1 MTVPTLPASTTE
13 SSLHSRFLES
23 RFKNVIVLNNF
34 VAVFAAQSGTFFVS
48 SVLWH
53 SFWGIIRFIR
63 RVLLPDIIHIQ
74 LFSLAFDNR
83 ATGSRS

>member
-48 SVLWH
+48 SVLWQQ
-53 SFWGIIRFIR
+53 FLGDYQIYQEGA
-63 RVLLPDIIHIQ
+63 P
-74 LFSLAFDNR
+74 
-83 ATGSRS
+83 T